1 MSFKVQRLAVMH
13 HFGVLVPST
22 NTIVEIEYGRL
33 LPPMLQLHVARIPL
47 LSRGSD
53 DSDVDYQARLLGS
66 AKVEVVALAQT
77 GATLSADDYDEQIT
91 KRMSE
96 AAGVPAVTSARAIGL
111 AVRALGARRIALVSP
126 FPMPVLERAKCHYT
140 DKYGLEV
147 VAIESFSGAESTIY
161 PTLGPDEARDA
172 IARTDQPDIEI
183 FVVPAGNLPTLS
195 FIPRW
200 ESAVGKPVISTNQ
213 AALWAMLQIMRV
225 DEKLPGL
232 GRLLEETPPAM

>member
-1 MSFKVQRLAVMH
+1 
-13 HFGVLVPST
+13 
-22 NTIVEIEYGRL
+22 
-33 LPPMLQLHVARIPL
+33 
-47 LSRGSD
+47 
-53 DSDVDYQARLLGS
+53 LLGS

-126 FPMPVLERAKCHYT
+126 YPIPVLERAKRHYT

-147 VAIESFSGAESTIY
+147 VAFESFSGTDSII
-161 PTLGPDEARDA
+161 GPDEARDA
-172 IARTDQPDIEI
+172 IARTDRPEIEI
-183 FVVPAGNLPTLS
+183 FVVPAGNLPTMT

-200 ESAVGKPVISTNQ
+200 EGAVGKPVISTNQ

-225 DEKLPGL
+225 DEKLPDL
-232 GRLLEETPPAM
+232 GRLLGEMPAM

>member
-1 MSFKVQRLAVMH
+1 MH

-33 LPPMLQLHVARIPL
+33 LPPTLQVHIARIPL
-47 LSRGSD
+47 LSRGRD
-53 DSDVDYQARLLGS
+53 DTDVDYQARLLGS

-126 FPMPVLERAKCHYT
+126 FPIPVLERAKSHYT
-140 DKYGLEV
+140 DNYGLEV
-147 VAIESFSGAESTIY
+147 VALESFSGADSIIY

-172 IARTDQPDIEI
+172 IARTDRPEIEV
-183 FVVPAGNLPTLS
+183 FVVPLAIFQQCRSYLDGSAQLASPSSAPIRPRSGRCFRSCASLRSSPAWDGCWKRCPRCEAARHRAG
-195 FIPRW
+195 
-200 ESAVGKPVISTNQ
+200 AV
-213 AALWAMLQIMRV
+213 M
-225 DEKLPGL
+225 
-232 GRLLEETPPAM
+232 

>member
-1 MSFKVQRLAVMH
+1 MH

-33 LPPMLQLHVARIPL
+33 LPPALQVHVARIPL
-47 LSRGSD
+47 LSRGAEIPI
-53 DSDVDYQARLLGS
+53 DVGYQAGLLGS

-77 GATLSADDYDEQIT
+77 GASLTGDDYDERIT

-126 FPMPVLERAKCHYT
+126 YPTPVLEQAKRHYT

-147 VAIESFSGAESTIY
+147 VAFESFSGAESIIY

-172 IARTDQPDIEI
+172 IVRTDRPEIEV
-183 FVVPAGNLPTLS
+183 FVVPADNLPTMS

-200 ESAVGKPVISTNQ
+200 ERAVGKPVISTNQ
-213 AALWAMLQIMRV
+213 AALWAMIQIMRV
-225 DEKLPGL
+225 DEKLPGM
-232 GRLLEETPPAM
+232 GRLLEEMPAM

>member
-1 MSFKVQRLAVMH
+1 MNPAAPRPTVMH

-33 LPPMLQLHVARIPL
+33 LPLTVQLHVARIPL
-47 LSRGSD
+47 LSRGAEIPI
-53 DSDVDYQARLLGS
+53 DVGYQARLLGS

-77 GATLSADDYDEQIT
+77 GASLTADDYDEQIT
-91 KRMSE
+91 KRISE

-126 FPMPVLERAKCHYT
+126 YPIPVLERAKQHYT

-147 VAIESFSGAESTIY
+147 VALESFSGTDSIIY

-172 IARTDQPDIEI
+172 ITRTDRPEIEI
-183 FVVPAGNLPTLS
+183 FVVPAGNLPTLW

-225 DEKLPGL
+225 EEKLPGL
-232 GRLLEETPPAM
+232 GRLLEEMPAM

>member
-1 MSFKVQRLAVMH
+1 MH

-33 LPPMLQLHVARIPL
+33 LPPTLQVHIARIPL
-47 LSRGSD
+47 LSRGRD
-53 DSDVDYQARLLGS
+53 DTDVDYQARLLGS

-126 FPMPVLERAKCHYT
+126 FPIPVLERAKSHYT

-147 VAIESFSGAESTIY
+147 VALESFSGADSIIY

-172 IARTDQPDIEI
+172 IARTDRPEIEV
-183 FVVPAGNLPTLS
+183 FVVPAGNLPTMS
-195 FIPRW
+195 FVPRW
-200 ESAVGKPVISTNQ
+200 ERAVGKPVISTNQ

-232 GRLLEETPPAM
+232 GRLLEEMPAM